1 MSYIFLLEQGE
12 ESSAECFSDI
22 PAYALSN
29 GTSTPANA
37 FSPANGTDACPASQ
51 SGTTCRPSTG
61 NLGAGASMSS
71 AGASPAK
78 TSAQLEKARESTG
91 SGLECGTT
99 WPESLAK
106 YDPATS
112 SWRTRQC
119 LQIED
124 STKSSVTWPRWGMMR
139 NGECWERAT
148 PPLRT
153 RESVSGCLLPT
164 PLANDSTG
172 GLGNYM
178 SLRKWWF
185 NLGLGK
191 APSTRQPA
199 FWEWMMGWPIGWTA
213 CDAAATDK
221 FRQWQHSHSSSFPLV
236 LANTV
241 HQPTPAE

>member
-1 MSYIFLLEQGE
+1 MSYTFLLEPGE

-22 PAYALSN
+22 PACALSN
-29 GTSTPANA
+29 GTSTLANA
-37 FSPANGTDACPASQ
+37 SSPANGTDACHASQ
-51 SGTTCRPSTG
+51 SGTTCKPSTATI
-61 NLGAGASMSS
+61 GAGESMSS
-71 AGASPAK
+71 AVASPVRIL
-78 TSAQLEKARESTG
+78 AQPERAQESTG
-91 SGLECGTT
+91 NALACGTT

-119 LQIED
+119 LQIEGC
-124 STKSSVTWPRWGMMR
+124 TKSLVTWPRWGMMR
-139 NGECWERAT
+139 SGECWVRAT

-172 GLGNYM
+172 GMGNYM

-191 APSTRQPA
+191 APSTRRPA

-213 CDAAATDK
+213 CDAAAMDK
-221 FRQWQHSHSSSFPLV
+221 FRQWRHSHSSSFPLV
-236 LANTV
+236 LANV
-241 HQPTPAE
+241 QAQR